1 MKTRRKLFIVSF
13 LAPALLCL
21 LGIFLYPAI
30 RTAMMSFYD
39 VSFVTDPTS
48 AWSWVGIKNYT
59 HLFTSKL
66 FQRALW
72 NVVQIWLIEGAVV
85 LTLAMIFAVII
96 TSGVKGKNFW
106 RAMLYL
112 PNVISAVALATM
124 WLQYVFNNQYGFFK
138 TLFEWLHWDAMASF
152 QWTAPENLF
161 LSMMIAFAFGSV
173 GFYVLILVA
182 GIDGI
187 PEDYYEAATIEGAG
201 AVRKM
206 FYITIPLL
214 KDIIKRC
221 IVLWS
226 AGAIGFFVYSS
237 LFSFNTEMAT
247 VTPIVYLYDI
257 VFGKA
262 AGATSQE
269 LNAGGGAAV
278 GVVVMVLVLGIN
290 GLLDLLIRTEDAKPR
305 AIKSI
310 HLQKSKTQIA
320 KGRNAR

>member
-1 MKTRRKLFIVSF
+1 MKTRRKLFILSF

-21 LGIFLYPAI
+21 LGIFLYPAV
-30 RTAMMSFYD
+30 RTAMMSFCD

-48 AWSWVGIKNYT
+48 AWSWVGMKNYM
-59 HLFTSKL
+59 HLFTSRL

-72 NVVQIWLIEGAVV
+72 NVVQIWLVEGAIV
-85 LTLAMIFAVII
+85 LALAMIFAVII

-106 RAMLYL
+106 RAILYL
-112 PNVISAVALATM
+112 PNVISTVALATM

-138 TLFEWLHWDAMASF
+138 TLFEWLHWEAMAAF

-161 LSMMIAFAFGSV
+161 LSMMIAFAFGTT

-201 AVRKM
+201 AIRKM
-206 FYITIPLL
+206 FYITLPLL

-237 LFSFNTEMAT
+237 LFSFNTELAT

-278 GVVVMVLVLGIN
+278 GVVVMGLVLGIN
-290 GLLDLLIRTEDAKPR
+290 GLLDLLIRTEDQKPCT
-305 AIKSI
+305 IKRGN
-310 HLQKSKTQIA
+310 HKRVHTQNTQ
-320 KGRNAR
+320 GRNAV